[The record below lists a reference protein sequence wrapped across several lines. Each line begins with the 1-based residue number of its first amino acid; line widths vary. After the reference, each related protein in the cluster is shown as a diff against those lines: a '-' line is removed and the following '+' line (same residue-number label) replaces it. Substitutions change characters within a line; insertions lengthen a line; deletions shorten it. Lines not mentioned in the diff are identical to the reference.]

1 MYHEVEIDVFFLIL
15 LATIFITLQVKIH
28 YVKLRFFPSI
38 LPKTEMFTGVD
49 FKGKANEQSKAGIFL
64 LILN

>member
-28 YVKLRFFPSI
+28 DVKLGFFPSI
-38 LPKTEMFTGVD
+38 LSKTEMLTGVD
-49 FKGKANEQSKAGIFL
+49 FKGKTND
-64 LILN
+64 